1 LRRPPKPRPDCC
13 SELRF
18 TPLQLIERLAALI
31 PPPRV
36 HRHRYHGVLAP
47 NSPHR
52 AQVTALAREPPPS
65 STPPTS
71 ADAPQR
77 PQRSPARILWALL
90 LARIFEVLRLQCRHC
105 GGQVRVIAFI
115 TDAPSIHAILNH
127 LGEPTSPPQ
136 SPPLWDQAPK
146 PLHDWPDRPAPVPEL
161 CPRAVAVLK
170 RQFGLTG
177 LKGEHVFGH
186 DTGEPYHD
194 LQIPWKRWVFA
205 HRS

>member
-1 LRRPPKPRPDCC
+1 LPLTTLASRGESHDRGRTATAHAPPLRRPPKPRPDGC

-65 STPPTS
+65 STPPTP

-90 LARIFEVLRLQCRHC
+90 LARILRSSRCNAATVAARYASLPSSPMRPRFTRSSITWANPPAHPKAHRC
-105 GGQVRVIAFI
+105 GTRRPSRCTTGRTARRPCPSH
-115 TDAPSIHAILNH
+115 APA
-127 LGEPTSPPQ
+127 Q
-136 SPPLWDQAPK
+136 SP
-146 PLHDWPDRPAPVPEL
+146 
-161 CPRAVAVLK
+161 
-170 RQFGLTG
+170 
-177 LKGEHVFGH
+177 
-186 DTGEPYHD
+186 
-194 LQIPWKRWVFA
+194 
-205 HRS
+205 S